1 MLQFGQMK
9 HLYLFTLEIVPLEVG
24 KTYNELPSHL
34 TLMSRFLSDMPV
46 EELADKVRPL
56 FIQTTPSHLVFGKT
70 IQLGPKKVTAHMVNS
85 PDETRLH
92 DNLRKLLDEIK
103 VEYQYPKFTGE
114 NHRSHVTARE
124 GVRFDAG
131 NEHTALAAYLI
142 EVVDTKRVVRAKFEL
157 STT

>member
-1 MLQFGQMK
+1 MK

-34 TLMSRFLSDMPV
+34 TLMSRFLSDV
-46 EELADKVRPL
+46 LAEGLADKVRPL
-56 FIQTTPSHLVFGKT
+56 FMRTAPAHLVFGET
-70 IQLGPKKVTAHMVNS
+70 IQLGPKKVIAHMVSS
-85 PDETRLH
+85 PDEGRLH

-103 VEYQYPKFTGE
+103 VEYQYPKFIGE
-114 NHRSHVTARE
+114 NHRPHITARE

-131 NEHTALAAYLI
+131 NGHTALAAYLI
-142 EVVDTKRVVRAKFEL
+142 EVVDKKRVVRAKFEL